1 MGENMAI
8 SERIFEH
15 KKYGKVRFV
24 KSPRTRRISISARP
38 FQPLR
43 VTLPVFESYSRAE
56 RFLEQKEEWINKT
69 LDKIR
74 KLEDQYT
81 VFSEDT
87 GFQTREHALKIER
100 LDGEMP
106 KVSLK
111 EREIL
116 VRLPLKADVQSPEV
130 QDMIR
135 RGIQAAWRMEA
146 RKYLPARLNE
156 LSRKHQLPYK
166 RVIIKNNKSRWGSCS
181 QQNNINL
188 SLHLMRLPD
197 HLIDYILL
205 HELAHT
211 VHKDHGRRFWEKLDM
226 MCPGA
231 KSLDK
236 ALRGYRI
243 EIY

>member
-1 MGENMAI
+1 MAI

-15 KKYGKVRFV
+15 KKYGKVKFV

-56 RFLEQKEEWINKT
+56 RFLEQKEKWIHKT
-69 LDKIR
+69 LDRIR
-74 KLEDQYT
+74 RLEDQYT
-81 VFSEDT
+81 LFTEDT
-87 GFQTREHALKIER
+87 VFHTREHTLKVER
-100 LDGEMP
+100 VDGEMP

-116 VRLPLKADVQSPEV
+116 IRLPLKADVFSPEI
-130 QDMIR
+130 QDVIR
-135 RGIQAAWRMEA
+135 KGIQAAWRKEA
-146 RKYLPARLNE
+146 RNYLPARLNE
-156 LSRKHQLPYK
+156 LSWEHQLPYNK
-166 RVIIKNNKSRWGSCS
+166 VVIKNNKSRWGSCS
-181 QQNNINL
+181 QHNNINL
-188 SLHLMRLPD
+188 SLYLMRLPD

-211 VHKDHGRRFWEKLDM
+211 VHKDHGRRFWEKLEKI
-226 MCPGA
+226 CPGA

-236 ALRGYRI
+236 TLGGYRI
-243 EIY
+243 DIY